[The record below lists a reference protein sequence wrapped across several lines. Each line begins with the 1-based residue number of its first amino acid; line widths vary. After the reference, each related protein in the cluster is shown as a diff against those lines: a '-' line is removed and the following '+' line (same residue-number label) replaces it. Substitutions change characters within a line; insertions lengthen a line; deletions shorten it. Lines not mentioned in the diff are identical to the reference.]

1 MQRTAALAFNGVYT
15 LTRLAFSGVD
25 TPKGWEATLTP
36 SILCEQAHIECV
48 LTIEEETK
56 DTCRQ
61 TLEGDVNIHIP
72 GLGKVAESIIADSLK
87 KVYSGIPA
95 IVERWARSHDS
106 DMQPTQVES
115 RLEGVGAQ
123 QGVQG

>member
-1 MQRTAALAFNGVYT
+1 MLKAPRS
-15 LTRLAFSGVD
+15 TRHG
-25 TPKGWEATLTP
+25 TPTP
-36 SILCEQAHIECV
+36 SMLCEQAHIECV

-72 GLGKVAESIIADSLK
+72 GLGKIAESIIADSLK

-95 IVERWARSHDS
+95 IVERWACDFQRVAAMHKHVLDG
-106 DMQPTQVES
+106 PCALT
-115 RLEGVGAQ
+115 G
-123 QGVQG
+123 

>member
-1 MQRTAALAFNGVYT
+1 MLKAPS
-15 LTRLAFSGVD
+15 LTRHG
-25 TPKGWEATLTP
+25 TPTP
-36 SILCEQAHIECV
+36 SMLCEQAHIECV

-72 GLGKVAESIIADSLK
+72 GLGKIAESIIADSLK

-95 IVERWARSHDS
+95 IVER
-106 DMQPTQVES
+106 
-115 RLEGVGAQ
+115 
-123 QGVQG
+123 